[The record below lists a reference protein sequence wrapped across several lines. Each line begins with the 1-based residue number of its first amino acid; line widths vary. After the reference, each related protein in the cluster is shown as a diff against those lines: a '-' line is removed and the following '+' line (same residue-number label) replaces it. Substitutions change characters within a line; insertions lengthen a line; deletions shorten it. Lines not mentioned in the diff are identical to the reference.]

1 MNLWEIILQYAVL
14 IIFSVTNISVLT
26 VISYVASF
34 IKVLEEH

>member
-1 MNLWEIILQYAVL
+1 MNLWEIILQNAVL
-14 IIFSVTNISVLT
+14 IIFSVTYISVLT